1 MDQHGCGENDPNGP
15 VFDPVHGVFHHFYQI
30 HLAAPPGFGADYG
43 HFVSKDFIHWAAMP
57 VAIWNGLDASVWPP
71 RATSY
76 DSNAIFTGSA
86 LVLEGAGPKGSR
98 GIVQIYP
105 GLCNARDWP
114 GCETGT
120 LLAQAVPADYASDVL
135 LTNWTKPSY
144 NPIMEN
150 TQRDPSTPWQTPTGE
165 WRLRTY
171 DSRIYGAA
179 NASEILHGRWYEI
192 GKSESLRTCE
202 CPSFYPLPPPTA
214 GRESETAYAAAMA
227 TGGSALPTH
236 VHKTSCGG
244 DFWQLG
250 TYDAGPRHT
259 TGTFS
264 PTAGWEDTFAQRR
277 IDHGRFYASKDSI
290 YPTLGSSKLR
300 RINWGWAQVPPQGAQ
315 TLPREI
321 TFNAAAR
328 QLEQA
333 PIAELAGLR
342 LPAAFGP
349 SSSPI
354 AVPSGRPFVLPV
366 RSADLVH
373 SELVLKFERPMAG
386 SFGEDGVVLGIVAG
400 PLATSVGR
408 GATVGALR
416 EVIGDAPT
424 VEPTAEATP
433 DLAPDSTMQCTV
445 HYTSPANVSAPFH
458 EVPVSCGGTHDKVR
472 LLQSESTI
480 SLRVFFDATMLE
492 AYFQNGRVAITEA
505 ISLSRG
511 TPGSQVAVTARA
523 RLGFKAT
530 LMSAALYPMKSI
542 WTTPDVVR
550 QAPRI
555 YDV

>member
-1 MDQHGCGENDPNGP
+1 MLAFG
-15 VFDPVHGVFHHFYQI
+15 
-30 HLAAPPGFGADYG
+30 HLAPRAMT
-43 HFVSKDFIHWAAMP
+43 AMP
-57 VAIWNGLDASVWPP
+57 SSPALRSFWRVQGLKEVAASYRFIPAC
-71 RATSY
+71 ATQ
-76 DSNAIFTGSA
+76 
-86 LVLEGAGPKGSR
+86 
-98 GIVQIYP
+98 GIGQ
-105 GLCNARDWP
+105 

-354 AVPSGRPFVLPV
+354 AVPSGRPFVLLSEAPISCT
-366 RSADLVH
+366 RSSSSNSNDLWRAASAKMVLS
-373 SELVLKFERPMAG
+373 SE
-386 SFGEDGVVLGIVAG
+386 S
-400 PLATSVGR
+400 S
-408 GATVGALR
+408 
-416 EVIGDAPT
+416 
-424 VEPTAEATP
+424 
-433 DLAPDSTMQCTV
+433 LAP
-445 HYTSPANVSAPFH
+445 SPPLSVAAPPW
-458 EVPVSCGGTHDKVR
+458 ERSERSLEMRRPWS
-472 LLQSESTI
+472 LQQKPPLT
-480 SLRVFFDATMLE
+480 
-492 AYFQNGRVAITEA
+492 
-505 ISLSRG
+505 
-511 TPGSQVAVTARA
+511 
-523 RLGFKAT
+523 
-530 LMSAALYPMKSI
+530 
-542 WTTPDVVR
+542 
-550 QAPRI
+550 
-555 YDV
+555 